1 MRPMPISA
9 DTAVKLAAFMKVP
22 IEHLMHMP
30 QHVML
35 QKLAEMAMAEG
46 AAAKHG
52 SGSVEDGTAADH
64 LDSGDNSGESKEK
77 H

>member
-1 MRPMPISA
+1 LNRMPISA

-46 AAAKHG
+46 AAAKSG
-52 SGSVEDGTAADH
+52 SGGGDEGAAAQESDEKSSE
-64 LDSGDNSGESKEK
+64 SGKK
-77 H
+77 TLT